1 MPQTG
6 QIVSVMTR
14 LRPILLAVAGGLV
27 CLGIGVAATGLM
39 AGAPD
44 QAIAFSWPAIG
55 AGLSLALLTPSGA
68 RS

>member
-1 MPQTG
+1 M
-6 QIVSVMTR
+6 SVMTR
-14 LRPILLAVAGGLV
+14 LRPILLAVSGGLV
-27 CLGIGVAATGLM
+27 CLGIGVAAAGLA

-55 AGLSLALLTPSGA
+55 AGLSLALLAPSGA

>member
-1 MPQTG
+1 
-6 QIVSVMTR
+6 
-14 LRPILLAVAGGLV
+14 
-27 CLGIGVAATGLM
+27 M